1 MSGTT
6 RQKSLLELSTQSLA
20 GNTNPGVRNNL
31 EVYSI
36 SQVDAAIS
44 AVDLSAYTPL
54 STTESISGALNTDI
68 NSLETTVQDISG
80 NLSIDIENLDISLTE
95 AIFTHISVDGT
106 SPTVTGSAYA
116 WGRIDAISGGPLYV
130 QLFK

>member
-1 MSGTT
+1 MSVT
-6 RQKSLLELSTQSLA
+6 RIPSLLEQAIKSNA
-20 GNTNPGVRNNL
+20 GNTNVPVRQQL

-36 SQVDAAIS
+36 SEVDSAIS
-44 AVDLSAYTPL
+44 AIDLSAYTPL
-54 STTESISGALNTDI
+54 STTSSISGALNSEI
-68 NSLETTVQDISG
+68 NLLETTVQDISG
-80 NLSIDIENLDISLTE
+80 NLSIDIENLDVSLTQ

-116 WGRIDAISGGPLYV
+116 WGKIEAISGGPMWI

>member
-1 MSGTT
+1 MSVT
-6 RQKSLLELSTQSLA
+6 RVPSLLEQAIKSNA
-20 GNTNPGVRNNL
+20 GGTNAQVRQQL

-54 STTESISGALNTDI
+54 STTASISGALNSEI
-68 NSLETTVQDISG
+68 NLLETTVQDISG
-80 NLSIDIENLDISLTE
+80 NLSIDIENLDVSLTQ

-106 SPTVTGSAYA
+106 SPSVTGAAYA
-116 WGRIDAISGGPLYV
+116 WGKIEAISGGPLYV
-130 QLFK
+130 QLFR

>member
-1 MSGTT
+1 MPD
-6 RQKSLLELSTQSLA
+6 RIPSLLEQAIKSNA
-20 GNTNPGVRNNL
+20 GGTNAQVRQQL

-44 AVDLSAYTPL
+44 AVDLSAYTLL
-54 STTESISGALNTDI
+54 STTSSISGDLNSEI
-68 NSLETTVQDISG
+68 NLLETTVQDISG
-80 NLSIDIENLDISLTE
+80 NLSIDIENLDVSLTQ